1 MGGGQVFA
9 RLCPATPIYPS
20 LPLSFDRTI
29 LASSPNPM
37 TSHTNRALG
46 SVLAAAVIVGV
57 VVVFVMVTRTSVEVA
72 EDVQEEM
79 VHEVLEELMENVEG
93 TNKSRSS
100 SSLQQNIKK
109 TYVINHN
116 NTYYQ

>member
-1 MGGGQVFA
+1 MG
-9 RLCPATPIYPS
+9 ATPIYPS

-79 VHEVLEELMENVEG
+79 VHEVLEELMEDVEG

-100 SSLQQNIKK
+100 SSLQHNFKK